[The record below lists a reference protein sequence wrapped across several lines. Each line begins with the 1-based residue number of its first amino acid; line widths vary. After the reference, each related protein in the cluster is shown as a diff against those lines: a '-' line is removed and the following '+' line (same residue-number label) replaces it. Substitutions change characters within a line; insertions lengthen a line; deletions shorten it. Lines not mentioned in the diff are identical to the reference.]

1 MSDLEPQFKL
11 ERDQISLE
19 EMPSNLIG
27 KGGYAE
33 VYKACHKGKVMGRG
47 TWGGGAE
54 GDTRMTQRERVMGDT
69 EGGDTGEGTHGEGSV

>member
-1 MSDLEPQFKL
+1 MCLNLQILEAIDFMSDYQP
-11 ERDQISLE
+11 
-19 EMPSNLIG
+19 

-47 TWGGGAE
+47 TWGGGAG

-69 EGGDTGEGTHGEGSV
+69 EGGDTGEGTHGEGSVQWCAV